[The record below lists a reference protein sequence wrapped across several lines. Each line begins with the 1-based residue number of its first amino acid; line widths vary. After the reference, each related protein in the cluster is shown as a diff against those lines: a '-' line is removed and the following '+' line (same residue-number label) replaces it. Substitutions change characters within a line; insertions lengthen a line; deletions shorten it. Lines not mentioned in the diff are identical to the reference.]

1 GSYTVQRIGLIN
13 DDTNAVG
20 AVHVGLVQVVDVTG
34 TVAIRETDRLEGRL
48 VSVEDLRALVARGAN
63 LETWSRLLIERLD
76 LLTASAPTHTV
87 HPTLA
92 ARGEPQPA

>member
-1 GSYTVQRIGLIN
+1 MQHIGLIN

-48 VSVEDLRALVARGAN
+48 VSVEDLKALVARGAN
-63 LETWSRLLIERLD
+63 LETWSRLLIERID
-76 LLTASAPTHTV
+76 LLTTV

-92 ARGEPQPA
+92 VRGEPQPA